1 VRAVGFDPRGRC
13 LVAEATAITDEER
26 AFCIRLWDLRAGKP
40 VFAAEPQPHNHEST
54 QDENTK
60 KKRRNRVWRR
70 LFFDFSPFVLSRF
83 S

>member
-40 VFAAEPQPHNHEST
+40 VFAAAQSRKHEK
-54 QDENTK
+54 EK
-60 KKRRNRVWRR
+60 KEQSLATTLFR
-70 LFFDFSPFVLSRF
+70 LFAFRAFAILLNFSASLR
-83 S
+83 